1 MAVQPAM
8 TAARAPSEE
17 CAWTTDHSPWAV
29 ASPQAAVICSGVMVI
44 LPPSRMLAV
53 ANSFT
58 TSAPPAFIWRTNWRI
73 WAASPVFSLSCRR
86 EVSRRGPGMAPE
98 AIWAR
103 RSASSSAPKLC
114 TVVKP
119 LIRVAWR
126 LAAGGRAACW
136 GFHLAHELADLGGVA
151 RVLIKLPQGGKQAGS
166 GDGAGGD
173 LGAQIGVEFRAQTLH
188 RGETAHQGGVEIGRG
203 GEGRLLGRR
212 FSAAAALLQASVRI
226 EIPGGV
232 DVGIDPTGHHRHAG
246 QIDGCLTLGIADCG
260 NPSAFDDEIGILQD
274 MSPTVE
280 QGRCADHYSLPIGEC
295 GAKYQNPQALH
306 RVPAYRRCT
315 LKYGQETRQASQAP
329 GCPRPRARQGF
340 GARCKNPRTDRS
352 RPRSQPPGP
361 EP

>member
-1 MAVQPAM
+1 MEHQEVRVEVDAAPGHQFERGVVQEGAVLDGGTAGHDGGAGPIGGVRVDHGPQPLGRGF
-8 TAARAPSEE
+8 AAGSGNLLRRHGHLA
-17 CAWTTDHSPWAV
+17 AV
-29 ASPQAAVICSGVMVI
+29 AY
-44 LPPSRMLAV
+44 
-53 ANSFT
+53 
-58 TSAPPAFIWRTNWRI
+58 
-73 WAASPVFSLSCRR
+73 
-86 EVSRRGPGMAPE
+86 
-98 AIWAR
+98 
-103 RSASSSAPKLC
+103 
-114 TVVKP
+114 
-119 LIRVAWR
+119 
-126 LAAGGRAACW
+126 AGGGKQLHDVGTA

-151 RVLIKLPQGGKQAGS
+151 RVLIELPQGGKQAGS

-173 LGAQIGVEFRAQTLH
+173 LGAQIGVELRAQTLH
-188 RGETAHQGGVEIGRG
+188 RGETAHQRGVEIGCG
-203 GEGRLLGRR
+203 GESRLLGRR

-246 QIDGCLTLGIADCG
+246 QIDGCVAPGIADCG

-274 MSPTVE
+274 MSLTVE

-340 GARCKNPRTDRS
+340 GARRKNPRTDRS